1 MTDPLPLLKDLIAIP
16 SVNPMGRDVSGPE
29 FFEGRVTAYLEAHL
43 DRIGVQYE
51 VIETAP
57 GRANVIARLDSPGAT
72 RTILLDAHQDTVP
85 VDGMTIPPFEPTE
98 RDGRIYGRGSCDV
111 KGGLAAML
119 AAFTRLA
126 QDRPAGM
133 ANVVLSCTC
142 DEEATSLGINHLVG
156 SWTGNPIPL
165 APVFG
170 GEGQGEGASSS
181 KAQSRIVPPYQLCPQ
196 PPDVAVVAEPTE
208 LDIVVAHRG
217 ATRWKLHT
225 TGRACHSSRPSE
237 GINAIYRMARVLKCL
252 EEYAASL
259 PGSRPAHRLCGP
271 ATLSVGLISGGSSVN
286 VVPDAC
292 VIELDRRVIP
302 GEENLAV
309 RDEIA
314 AYLKERLDFDLI
326 HDEPYCTSPPLGDE
340 LNGELAQ
347 QLSRSIT
354 AVVGPRQIVGV
365 PYGTHASRIAK
376 ANVPA
381 VVFGPGN
388 IAQAHTKDEWIAIDQ
403 LRQAAEVYFHFCA
416 MAQ

>member
-29 FFEGRVTAYLEAHL
+29 FFERRVTEYLAAYLARLGVAH
-43 DRIGVQYE
+43 E
-51 VIETAP
+51 VVETVP

-126 QDRPAGM
+126 RERPVGM
-133 ANVVLSCTC
+133 SNVVLSLTC
-142 DEEATSLGINHLVG
+142 DEESTSLGINHLVG
-156 SWTGNPIPL
+156 SWLG
-165 APVFG
+165 
-170 GEGQGEGASSS
+170 
-181 KAQSRIVPPYQLCPQ
+181 RVPPYRLCPQ
-196 PPDVAVVAEPTE
+196 RPDVAIVAEPTE

-225 TGRACHSSRPSE
+225 AGRACHSSRPTE
-237 GINAIYRMARVLKCL
+237 GVNAIYRMARVLKLL
-252 EEYAASL
+252 EEFAAWL
-259 PGSRPAHRLCGP
+259 PASRPAHHLCGP
-271 ATLSVGLISGGSSVN
+271 ATLSVGLIAGGSSVN

-292 VIELDRRVIP
+292 VIEIDRRAIP
-302 GEENLAV
+302 GEESEAV
-309 RDEIA
+309 KTEVVN
-314 AYLKERLDFDLI
+314 YLQERLDFEI
-326 HDEPYCTSPPLGDE
+326 THDAPYCTSPPLGDD
-340 LNGELAQ
+340 LNGELAR
-347 QLSRSIT
+347 QLSRTIAT
-354 AVVGPRQIVGV
+354 VVGLRQTIGV

-376 ANVPA
+376 AHVPA

-403 LRQAAEVYFHFCA
+403 LRQAADVYFQFCA
-416 MAQ
+416 TAGLAN